1 MKTLFLDVSTGVA
14 GDMLSAALLELLDSR
29 EGSVAR

>member
-14 GDMLSAALLELLDSR
+14 GDMLSAALLELFDNRGRSSR
-29 EGSVAR
+29 A